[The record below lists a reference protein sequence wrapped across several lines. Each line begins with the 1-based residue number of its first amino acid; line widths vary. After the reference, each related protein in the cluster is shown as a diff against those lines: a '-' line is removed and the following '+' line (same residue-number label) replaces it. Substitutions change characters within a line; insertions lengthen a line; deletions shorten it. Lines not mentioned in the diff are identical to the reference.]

1 MGRPDLI
8 GSLGHTAED
17 MAKLMFNTLQTK
29 ILTLPD
35 DVQVGNRNI
44 VQCVVILSYVDYC
57 AIRSVLLLIASF
69 FQHECYIVVSQVS
82 AHGRF

>member
-1 MGRPDLI
+1 MGRPDLV

-35 DVQVGNRNI
+35 DVQVSFTIIHCVFMQRNNMFKCKHMHL
-44 VQCVVILSYVDYC
+44 VHVCMHTY
-57 AIRSVLLLIASF
+57 A
-69 FQHECYIVVSQVS
+69 
-82 AHGRF
+82 

>member
-35 DVQVGNRNI
+35 DVQVGNDNI
-44 VQCVVILSYVDYC
+44 VQCVVILFYVDYC
-57 AIRSVLLLIASF
+57 AIGSEL
-69 FQHECYIVVSQVS
+69 QVFS
-82 AHGRF
+82 DMNVCVIIP